1 MVHGN
6 ERRCSRPLGLS
17 PQTSHRPHPRSVTLR
32 CREEEPGMSDA
43 EQARFNAFMDSTD
56 ADERDWIA
64 FCEFEEAIHS
74 GVMTACMINMYD
86 GDEEGVREMDNL
98 KLSLGQMLFR
108 VLPRVDLGTLI
119 ANVEARA

>member
-1 MVHGN
+1 
-6 ERRCSRPLGLS
+6 
-17 PQTSHRPHPRSVTLR
+17 
-32 CREEEPGMSDA
+32 MSDA